1 MIGHYVLFVFAN
13 IMEML
18 EPFTLALLFNTIQQG
33 GEGYL
38 NRVILYLGIY
48 ASLSFFFWIFHGPA
62 RVMERHTSFHISKK
76 FSEALYT
83 IISRLPLA
91 WHKDNHSG
99 DVISRVNK
107 ATHALHEFTDNTY
120 TYVNTIAKFILSLG
134 AILYI
139 MPKFGFIAL
148 FAGVGVVAIIFRFD
162 KYLVRNLE
170 QVNLETHRYESTLF
184 DYITN
189 IGTIITLRI
198 EKLTQLEVTKKF
210 LKIFPPYKKNIVVN
224 EVKWFIVSMGLAFLT
239 FAILLIFIFQ
249 EYKTGQVILIGNLM
263 ALFQYTSRFVDVF
276 FRLAWQYEQLVWF
289 STDVQSVAPIL
300 AAGERYLGDREK
312 PQRIKQWTE
321 IEIKNLHFKYEDESQ
336 RVHTL
341 KNINLTLN
349 KGAKIA
355 LVGESG
361 SGKTTL
367 MGILRGL
374 YQPDRAQLRVDGKL
388 FKHFESLNDKVT
400 LIPQE
405 PEIFENTIE
414 YNITAGVKTSREL
427 LEKVVTMARFK
438 AVLERLPSKYKTHI
452 KEKGVNLSGGEKQ
465 RLALARGILAAMNS
479 DIVIMDEPT
488 SSMDARNEAH
498 IYENI
503 FREFTDKCIVS
514 SVHRLHLLKQFDRIY
529 YFEDGQIVANGTFEQ
544 VLEQSPRFKKLY
556 EKYVQAAKVTD

>member
-1 MIGHYVLFVFAN
+1 MIVHYILFVFAN
-13 IMEML
+13 ITEAL
-18 EPFTLALLFNTIQQG
+18 EPFALALLFNAIQQA

-38 NRVILYLGIY
+38 HRVILYLGFYI
-48 ASLSFFFWIFHGPA
+48 SLSLIMWIFHGPG
-62 RVMERHTSFHISKK
+62 RVLERNTSLQISKR
-76 FSEALYT
+76 FNETLYNT
-83 IISRLPLA
+83 ISRLPLT
-91 WHKDNHSG
+91 WQKDNHSG

-107 ATHALHEFTDNTY
+107 ATRALHEFTDNSY
-120 TYVNTIAKFILSLG
+120 TYVRTISMFILSLG
-134 AILYI
+134 AIIYI
-139 MPKFGFIAL
+139 MPKYGFIAL
-148 FAGVGVVAIIFRFD
+148 FAGIGVVAIIFRFD

-170 QVNLETHRYESTLF
+170 QVNLETHRFESTLF

-198 EKLTQLEVTKKF
+198 EKLTQSEVSKKF
-210 LKIFPPYKKNIVVN
+210 LKIFPPYRKNIVVN
-224 EVKWFIVSMGLAFLT
+224 EVKWFIVSMGLSVTT
-239 FAILLIFIFQ
+239 FVILVIFIFQ
-249 EYKTGQVILIGNLM
+249 EYQTGKVILVGSLM
-263 ALFQYTSRFVDVF
+263 ALFQYTGRFVDVF

-289 STDVQSVAPIL
+289 NTDIKSVAPIL
-300 AAGERYLGDREK
+300 AAGEKYNVGVEVA
-312 PQRIKQWTE
+312 QQITQWNE
-321 IEIKNLHFKYEDESQ
+321 IEVKNLNFKYEDEKQ

-341 KNINLTLN
+341 KNISLTLN

-374 YQPDRAQLRVDGKL
+374 YQPDRVQLRVDGKL
-388 FKHFESLNDKVT
+388 YKHFASLNNIVT

-414 YNITAGVKTSREL
+414 YNITAGVKTSREM
-427 LEKVVTMARFK
+427 LEKVVAMACFK
-438 AVLERLPSKYKTHI
+438 PVVERLPSKYKTHI

-465 RLALARGILAAMNS
+465 RLALARGILAAMKS
-479 DIVIMDEPT
+479 DVVIMDEPT

-529 YFEDGQIVANGTFEQ
+529 YFEDGQIVASGSFQE
-544 VLEQSPRFKKLY
+544 VMKKSAPFKKLY
-556 EKYVQAAKVTD
+556 DKYTQAAK